1 MRKTTQEKIESARAS
16 LELAN
21 LRAEKRKVQ
30 ARSKLLSG
38 YLSTASGDFEAARR
52 DRFNQGSFSYSGIGQ
67 NELTPDDAIIP
78 DLQELR
84 KRSNSAVNNDPIAK
98 GIIRKVVSG
107 VIGTGLSMRPAFA
120 RATLT
125 RLLGMTPEGID
136 FAQGVL
142 AEHFAPWADS
152 TACDYGDRQNLYQ
165 RTAQVCHVEAASGES
180 FVQFVRSNNRNE
192 YGLKLK
198 HIHPMLCMSPPE
210 KLQDPYCVNGVE
222 IDKASEAPVAYWF
235 IKDPTRPYD
244 KDNFE
249 RIPAKD
255 EKTGRRNVLHI
266 YNQFQPGQT
275 RGIPRLASDLR
286 MLGNMKRVNDANV
299 MAELVRS
306 YFTAFITTQT
316 PGQWQPADTQSDPII
331 AGTGGTRDSTTETPG
346 RQVRMGAGAVQFL
359 NPNESAQI
367 ATPQSNSTYEAW
379 VTAHMKFLGMSQEI
393 PYEVLM
399 DAFQSSYSASRA
411 ARLTWRK
418 NCEVKRWQIVY
429 QFLQPVA
436 QEFIWVESALG
447 RLDLPG
453 YFVDS
458 RIRNAYE
465 SIAWDGDAIGLLDP
479 LQEAKA
485 ADQLIATGISNLAE
499 QTTAVTGGDWRAVA
513 NQRAEEKRLYKSL
526 GLQPELFDKSGQP
539 LPGATNDPAQS

>member
-1 MRKTTQEKIESARAS
+1 MRKTVQEKIESARQS
-16 LELAN
+16 LELSK
-21 LRAEKRKVQ
+21 LRAEKKQVQ
-30 ARSKLLSG
+30 ARSRLLSG
-38 YLSTASGDFEAARR
+38 YLSTASGDFESARR
-52 DRFNQGSFSYSGIGQ
+52 DRFNQGSFSYAGIGQ
-67 NELTPDDAIIP
+67 NELTPDDALIP

-84 KRSNSAVNNDPIAK
+84 RRSNSAVNNDPIAK

-107 VIGTGLSMRPAFA
+107 VIGTGLSMRPAFL
-120 RATLT
+120 RETLQ
-125 RLLGMTPEGID
+125 RLAGMTPEAID
-136 FAQGVL
+136 QAQTVL
-142 AEHFAPWADS
+142 TEHFAPWADS
-152 TACDYGDRQNLYQ
+152 PLCDYSGRQNLYQ
-165 RTAQVCHVEAASGES
+165 KQAQICHVEAASGEA
-180 FVQFVRSNNRNE
+180 FVQFVRSAE
-192 YGLKLK
+192 PGKYGLQLK
-198 HIHPMLCMSPPE
+198 AIHPMMCMSPPD
-210 KLQDPYCVNGVE
+210 KVNDPYCVNGVE
-222 IDKASEAPVAYWF
+222 IAPGSEKPVAYYF
-235 IKDPTRPYD
+235 IKDPAKPYD

-249 RIPAKD
+249 RIPAVD
-255 EKTGRRNVLHI
+255 EATGRPNVLHI

-286 MLGNMKRVNDANV
+286 MLGNFKRVNDANV

-316 PGQWQPADTQSDPII
+316 PGQWQNAEASSDPLI
-331 AGTGGTRDSTTETPG
+331 AGTGGSRDSTTETPG
-346 RQVRMGAGAVQFL
+346 PQVRMGAGAVQFL
-359 NPNESAQI
+359 KPGEQAQI

-418 NCEVKRWQIVY
+418 NCEVKRWQFVY

-436 QEFIWVESALG
+436 QEFIWVEQALG

-453 YFVDS
+453 YYADP
-458 RIRNAYE
+458 RIKNAYE

-485 ADQLIATGISNLAE
+485 AATLIETGLSNLAE
-499 QTTAVTGGDWRAVA
+499 QTTAITGGDWRAVA